1 MTKII
6 LASNS
11 PRRKKI
17 LSNLNIKFE
26 IIPSNYE
33 EKLET
38 DVFSYDLIEDL
49 ATQKA
54 CDVVRRVDNDK
65 IVLGA
70 DTVVVLHNKI
80 LGKPKDKDDAFKMLK
95 NLSGNTHM
103 VVTSLFN
110 VNQISRYN
118 WNYERPWI
126 RDLKQ
131 IKTSRDLKPAG
142 DFSQEIVGRFGLFK
156 GDNVFM
162 YLTKNSQ
169 KNIFIPQLIDELDKI
184 FDKIIY
190 ILSLFYILF
199 DLRDVILWEML
210 LRRET

>member
-17 LSNLNIKFE
+17 LTDLGLDFE
-26 IIPSNYE
+26 VIPSNYE

-38 DVFSYDLIEDL
+38 DIFSYDLIEDL

-54 CDVVRRVDNDK
+54 CDVVRRVGQDK

-80 LGKPKDKDDAFKMLK
+80 LGKPKDKEKAFKMLS

-103 VVTSLFN
+103 VVTSLCGINTRTNRAALLSTTSYVRFKELSNELINYYIDEFN
-110 VNQISRYN
+110 PLDKAGSYGIQELPDGILDK
-118 WNYERPWI
+118 YEGSF
-126 RDLKQ
+126 DN
-131 IKTSRDLKPAG
+131 
-142 DFSQEIVGRFGLFK
+142 IVGLAPEAVSAILEQLK
-156 GDNVFM
+156 
-162 YLTKNSQ
+162 YLSC
-169 KNIFIPQLIDELDKI
+169 
-184 FDKIIY
+184 
-190 ILSLFYILF
+190 
-199 DLRDVILWEML
+199 
-210 LRRET
+210 

>member
-17 LSNLNIKFE
+17 LTDLGLDFDV
-26 IIPSNYE
+26 IPSKYE

-54 CDVVRRVDNDK
+54 CDVVRRVGKDE

-80 LGKPKDKDDAFKMLK
+80 LGKPRGKKEAFNMLSA
-95 NLSGNTHM
+95 LSGQTHI
-103 VVTSLFN
+103 VVTSLCGINTKTNRAALLSTTSFVRFKELSADLIHYYIDTFN
-110 VNQISRYN
+110 PLDKAGSYGIQELPDGILDK
-118 WNYERPWI
+118 YEGSFDNIVGLDPESVTAV
-126 RDLKQ
+126 LKQ
-131 IKTSRDLKPAG
+131 LGYKL
-142 DFSQEIVGRFGLFK
+142 
-156 GDNVFM
+156 
-162 YLTKNSQ
+162 
-169 KNIFIPQLIDELDKI
+169 
-184 FDKIIY
+184 
-190 ILSLFYILF
+190 
-199 DLRDVILWEML
+199 
-210 LRRET
+210 